1 MWGYSYHADLLGK
14 VDTNNHCSMDPPAG
28 HDEVAN
34 IIAGVAASVANQARN
49 TYGQTP
55 LGI

>member
-14 VDTNNHCSMDPPAG
+14 ADTNNHCSMDPPAG